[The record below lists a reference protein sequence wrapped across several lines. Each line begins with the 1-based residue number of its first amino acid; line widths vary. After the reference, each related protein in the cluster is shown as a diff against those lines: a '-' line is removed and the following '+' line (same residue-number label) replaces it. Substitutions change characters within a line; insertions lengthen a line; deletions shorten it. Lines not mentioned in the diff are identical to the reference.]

1 MIYVLYPSAND
12 NKISC
17 RTIIADRTLD
27 IKTLEI
33 SMVQSV
39 DKPKISNEDR
49 VRNFSTKQNKEK
61 RVSAIYKCILFHLCI
76 AFFSGSWQQ
85 I

>member
-1 MIYVLYPSAND
+1 MIYALYPSAND

-27 IKTLEI
+27 IKALEI

-49 VRNFSTKQNKEK
+49 VRNFSTNKRERRK
-61 RVSAIYKCILFHLCI
+61 FCVKAE
-76 AFFSGSWQQ
+76 
-85 I
+85 